1 MSGDTMNTA
10 ARIRTACSELNQKF
24 MMSQEFAE
32 ALNLKDWHKESMGMV
47 ELKGK
52 AKELELFALKI

>member
-10 ARIRTACSELNQKF
+10 ARIQTACNELNQKF
-24 MMSQEFAE
+24 IVSIDFLDHIKLKNWQVE
-32 ALNLKDWHKESMGMV
+32 NLGPI

-52 AKELELFALKI
+52 NRSLELFALKI